1 VRQGVVFAQHV
12 FGSLPGLSG
21 PDLKGEVRTEDS
33 TASLVGLAEGPSGVH
48 CGPTSKAGVLM
59 NEWVIVGIVALIV
72 FLFGARKLPDL
83 ARSLGKSSSE
93 FKKGM
98 SEGASDSE
106 QAGTSDETEQRSEGK
121 APTSE

>member
-1 VRQGVVFAQHV
+1 
-12 FGSLPGLSG
+12 
-21 PDLKGEVRTEDS
+21 
-33 TASLVGLAEGPSGVH
+33 
-48 CGPTSKAGVLM
+48 M

-98 SEGASDSE
+98 SEGTSDPE
-106 QAGTSDETEQRSEGK
+106 QGGTSDETEQRSEGK
-121 APTSE
+121 AQSSD